1 MGWVRFQVARTL
13 VGRYELEVPLGSGAM
28 GEVWRGRDLAT
39 RQMVAVKL
47 VQLAS
52 IDDPA
57 VVAETIARFRREADT
72 LARLRHPNI
81 VSAMEAGR
89 VGNELFMVME
99 LAEGISL
106 AAMLRQRQANGLGM
120 FPIESVLRIAKQ
132 ACAGLAAAHAIGVV
146 HRDIKPSNLM
156 VSARGHLTIV
166 DFGIAR
172 LLEDNSPRLT
182 APSETVGTLS
192 YMSPEQA
199 AGIDVDGRSDL
210 YSFGCVLYEL
220 LAGRPPFVASVPIA
234 LMRMH
239 LQEPPVPM
247 RNIRSDLP
255 NGLPELVDRLLQKDR
270 DARPPDAA
278 YVVRILTGISE
289 NLEGGGPQPEHEAD
303 RRTFLAGSAETML
316 PSGPGPEAYRAT
328 VLADNAGQGVL
339 RPGAP
344 GSDAYRPTVLAGEAA
359 PGQDR
364 FGQNQFGQ
372 AGYQAPYQADQ
383 GLPPIQPLGQPGSGS
398 GSGRRGRGKDKGRR
412 GNRGGGPD
420 TWPTAR
426 PRPRHRRWAGVLSSF
441 LTFAIVAGVAAY
453 VWNKNHH
460 PALKVTAATVSVAN
474 PGKIG
479 CNSTVDVVGTIF
491 TNGSGG
497 PVTYQWTKDGQNQ
510 PVGTVTAAS
519 GEQQVQVDLHWL
531 LKGKGTHNAVAI
543 LEVFTP
549 NVVSQQSATFT
560 YKCGS

>member
-1 MGWVRFQVARTL
+1 
-13 VGRYELEVPLGSGAM
+13 M

-39 RQMVAVKL
+39 RQPVAVKL

-81 VSAMEAGR
+81 VSALEAGR

-120 FPIESVLRIAKQ
+120 FPVESVLRIAKQ
-132 ACAGLAAAHAIGVV
+132 ACSGLAAAHAIGVV

-255 NGLPELVDRLLQKDR
+255 NGLPELVDRLLVKDR
-270 DARPPDAA
+270 EARPPDAG
-278 YVVRILTGISE
+278 YVVRILAGISE
-289 NLEGGGPQPEHEAD
+289 NLESGGGPPPEHEAD

-316 PSGPGPEAYRAT
+316 PAGPGPEAYRAT
-328 VLADNAGQGVL
+328 VLAGNPGQGPAA
-339 RPGAP
+339 PGA
-344 GSDAYRPTVLAGEAA
+344 DAYRPTVLAGDAG
-359 PGQDR
+359 PGQD
-364 FGQNQFGQ
+364 QFGQ

-383 GLPPIQPLGQPGSGS
+383 GLPPIQPLGQTDSGS
-398 GSGRRGRGKDKGRR
+398 GSGRKGNGKAKGSR
-412 GNRGGGPD
+412 GNRGGGPEA
-420 TWPTAR
+420 WPTAR
-426 PRPRHRRWAGVLSSF
+426 PRPRRRRWAGVLSSF
-441 LTFAIVAGVAAY
+441 LTFAIVAGIAAY
-453 VWNKNHH
+453 VWNKTHH

-474 PGKIG
+474 PDKIG

-497 PVTYQWTKDGQNQ
+497 PITYQWTKDGQNQ

-519 GEQQVQVDLHWL
+519 GQQQVRVDLQWL

-543 LEVFTP
+543 FQVFTP

-560 YKCGS
+560 YKCG